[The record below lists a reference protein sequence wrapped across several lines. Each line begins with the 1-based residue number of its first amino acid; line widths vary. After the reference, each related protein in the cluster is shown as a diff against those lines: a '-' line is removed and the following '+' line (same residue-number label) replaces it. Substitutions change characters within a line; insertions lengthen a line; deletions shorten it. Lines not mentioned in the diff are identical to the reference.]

1 MIKADHKLWARWLY
15 DFYVPRLLK
24 FNFQNF
30 YLTNNFPQIPE
41 DRSLIITPN
50 HFSWWD
56 GFFIDYTMS
65 HLSNRKIYI
74 LMLEEQLKRYW
85 FFQKV
90 GAFSINPKNPQS
102 IKTSFDYIVEVLS
115 DPKNVLLFYPQGEI
129 EDYVKRPLK
138 VKKGLKAILNMT
150 NSEVIVLPVAFRI
163 KYGNTKKPDIL
174 VRFGETI
181 SSDKIKNNFNLFI
194 EAFNSNVD
202 YLDTEQPDS
211 YKEILFAR

>member
-1 MIKADHKLWARWLY
+1 MIKADHKKWARWLY